1 MATAPL
7 NAPEPV
13 TEVAPPPP
21 RAARTGFL
29 DEIGELVVFSGR
41 ALAACVQTPRYFSEV
56 LRLSARI
63 VRRTSFLLLAMNVF
77 LGFSVAT
84 FGFFFLRTIGAGDF
98 VGVFTGLLTQR
109 QVPMTMYGWG
119 TWSWDGLRAV
129 LARYRSHF
137 PEGGSD
143 YAAMIDMIR
152 LIAEL
157 EAAAGPDGT

>member
-1 MATAPL
+1 MGDDSLPDDHQ
-7 NAPEPV
+7 
-13 TEVAPPPP
+13 
-21 RAARTGFL
+21 R
-29 DEIGELVVFSGR
+29 R
-41 ALAACVQTPRYFSEV
+41 ALCELMHAAFIE
-56 LRLSARI
+56 LRGVHDQAKQ
-63 VRRTSFLLLAMNVF
+63 VHELAYAFHN
-77 LGFSVAT
+77 L
-84 FGFFFLRTIGAGDF
+84 
-98 VGVFTGLLTQR
+98 
-109 QVPMTMYGWG
+109 PMTMYGWG